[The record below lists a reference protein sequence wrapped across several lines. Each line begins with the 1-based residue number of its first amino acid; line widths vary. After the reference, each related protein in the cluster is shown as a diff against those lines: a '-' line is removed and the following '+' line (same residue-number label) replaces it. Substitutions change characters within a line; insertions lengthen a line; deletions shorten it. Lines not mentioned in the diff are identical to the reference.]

1 MNQSINRSDLWV
13 DGQEIQPGVKVL
25 SGPFHMSAITDEH
38 RPVASCHASLCT
50 LPPDSLQP
58 LAAQDIVSDLEP
70 AFTTTLAV
78 ECKQEQADIPLN
90 IVLGH
95 VRPSC
100 NADCKDFEEA
110 AENTA
115 TILADSWMCW
125 VNGQSLSSTSPPIS
139 NATQISSAQTWK
151 ISEQNREL
159 AAAGLD
165 SSILSPF
172 SEKISKFHE
181 HEFVPSATLPL
192 DPSSEEYHQTLLKAL
207 ALDSPKYAHVNAEIL
222 QTFKQ
227 LIRKHPTAF
236 LLLGSLL
243 GQIQGFEHHIDT
255 EDALPV
261 YKHPYRKSLEELLAI
276 KNELQRILKMKI
288 IQPSR
293 SE

>member
-1 MNQSINRSDLWV
+1 
-13 DGQEIQPGVKVL
+13 
-25 SGPFHMSAITDEH
+25 
-38 RPVASCHASLCT
+38 
-50 LPPDSLQP
+50 
-58 LAAQDIVSDLEP
+58 
-70 AFTTTLAV
+70 
-78 ECKQEQADIPLN
+78 
-90 IVLGH
+90 
-95 VRPSC
+95 
-100 NADCKDFEEA
+100 
-110 AENTA
+110 
-115 TILADSWMCW
+115 MCW
-125 VNGQSLSSTSPPIS
+125 VNGQSLSSTSPPIT

-165 SSILSPF
+165 SSTLSPF
-172 SEKISKFHE
+172 SEKNSEFHE

-192 DPSSEEYHQTLLKAL
+192 DPSAEEYHQTLLKAL

-227 LIRKHPTAF
+227 LIRKYPTAF

-243 GQIQGFEHHIDT
+243 GQIQGVEHHIDT

-276 KNELQRILKMKI
+276 KNELQRMLKMKI